1 MKSDPIKSVIKIYR
15 DDTYNKEFS
24 LEFFKEDLDYSDSE
38 DVKTHLWTPTTFM
51 LGVGESL
58 KVLCGEAMMILLNE
72 PPELP
77 SVLNIDVEFL
87 LQGIDLQAH
96 TVFASNAVIQ
106 TSVEAQSERLLKQLV
121 PQITEH
127 LKNHLNP
134 QPEMSE

>member
-1 MKSDPIKSVIKIYR
+1 MKSDPIKSVVKIYR
-15 DDTYNKEFS
+15 DDTYKKEFS
-24 LEFFKEDLDYSDSE
+24 LEFFKEDLDYDDSDVE
-38 DVKTHLWTPTTFM
+38 THLWTPTTFM

-58 KVLCGEAMMILLNE
+58 RVLCDEAMMILLNE

-77 SVLNIDVEFL
+77 SVLNIDIEFL

-96 TVFASNAVIQ
+96 TVFASNAVIK

>member
-24 LEFFKEDLDYSDSE
+24 LEFFKEDLDYSYSE
-38 DVKTHLWTPTTFM
+38 DVKTNLWTPTTFM

-58 KVLCGEAMMILLNE
+58 KVLCDEAMMILLNE

-96 TVFASNAVIQ
+96 TVFASNAVIK
-106 TSVEAQSERLLKQLV
+106 TSVEAQSERLLTQLV

-127 LKNHLNP
+127 LKKHLNP

>member
-24 LEFFKEDLDYSDSE
+24 LEFFKEDLDHDNSDVE
-38 DVKTHLWTPTTFM
+38 THLWTPTTFM

-58 KVLCGEAMMILLNE
+58 KVLCDEAMMILLNE

-87 LQGIDLQAH
+87 LQGMDLQAH
-96 TVFASNAVIQ
+96 TVFASNAVIE
-106 TSVEAQSERLLKQLV
+106 TSVEAQSARLLTQLV

-127 LKNHLNP
+127 LKKYINP

>member
-1 MKSDPIKSVIKIYR
+1 MKSDPIKSIIKIHRGEAYR
-15 DDTYNKEFS
+15 KEFS
-24 LEFFKEDLDYSDSE
+24 LEFFKEDLDYDDSE
-38 DVKTHLWTPTTFM
+38 DVETHLWTPATFM

-106 TSVEAQSERLLKQLV
+106 TSVEAQSERLLTQLV

-127 LKNHLNP
+127 LKKYINP

>member
-24 LEFFKEDLDYSDSE
+24 LEFFKEDLDYGDPE
-38 DVKTHLWTPTTFM
+38 GVDTHLWTPTTFI

-58 KVLCGEAMMILLNE
+58 RVLCDEAIMIMFNE

-77 SVLNIDVEFL
+77 SVLHIDVEFL

-96 TVFASNAVIQ
+96 TVFASNAVIETNIETQ
-106 TSVEAQSERLLKQLV
+106 VERLLNQLV
-121 PQITEH
+121 PQISET
-127 LKNHLNP
+127 LKKHINP

>member
-1 MKSDPIKSVIKIYR
+1 MKSDPIKSVVKIYR
-15 DDTYNKEFS
+15 DDTYKKEFS
-24 LEFFKEDLDYSDSE
+24 LEFFKEDLDYDDSDVE
-38 DVKTHLWTPTTFM
+38 THLWTPTTFM

-58 KVLCGEAMMILLNE
+58 RVLCDEAMMILLNE

-96 TVFASNAVIQ
+96 TVFASNAVIK
-106 TSVEAQSERLLKQLV
+106 TSVEAQSERLLSQIV

-127 LKNHLNP
+127 LKKHINP

>member
-1 MKSDPIKSVIKIYR
+1 MKSDPIKSVVKIYR
-15 DDTYNKEFS
+15 DATYKKEFS
-24 LEFFKEDLDYSDSE
+24 LEFFKEDLDYDDSE
-38 DVKTHLWTPTTFM
+38 VETHLWTPTTFM

-58 KVLCGEAMMILLNE
+58 RVLCDEAMMILLNE

-96 TVFASNAVIQ
+96 TVFASNAVIK
-106 TSVEAQSERLLKQLV
+106 TSVEAQSERLLAQLV
-121 PQITEH
+121 PQITER
-127 LKNHLNP
+127 LKKHINP

>member
-1 MKSDPIKSVIKIYR
+1 MKSDPIKSVVKIYR
-15 DDTYNKEFS
+15 DDTYKKEFS
-24 LEFFKEDLDYSDSE
+24 LEFFKEDLDYEDSDVE
-38 DVKTHLWTPTTFM
+38 THLWTPTTFM

-58 KVLCGEAMMILLNE
+58 RVLCDEAMMILLNE

-96 TVFASNAVIQ
+96 TVFASNAVIK
-106 TSVEAQSERLLKQLV
+106 TSVEAQSERLLAQLV
-121 PQITEH
+121 PQITER
-127 LKNHLNP
+127 LKKHINP

>member
-1 MKSDPIKSVIKIYR
+1 MKSDPLKSVIKIYR

-24 LEFFKEDLDYSDSE
+24 LEFFKEDLDYSDS
-38 DVKTHLWTPTTFM
+38 DVETHLWTPTTFM

-58 KVLCGEAMMILLNE
+58 KVLCDEAMMILLNE

-87 LQGIDLQAH
+87 LQGMDLQAH
-96 TVFASNAVIQ
+96 TVFASNAVIK
-106 TSVEAQSERLLKQLV
+106 TSVEAQSERLLTQLV

-127 LKNHLNP
+127 LKKYINP

>member
-1 MKSDPIKSVIKIYR
+1 MKSDPIKSIIKIHRGEDYR
-15 DDTYNKEFS
+15 KEFI
-24 LEFFKEDLDYSDSE
+24 LEFFKEDLDYE
-38 DVKTHLWTPTTFM
+38 DVETHLWTPTTFM

-58 KVLCGEAMMILLNE
+58 KVLCDEAMMILLNE

-106 TSVEAQSERLLKQLV
+106 TSVEAQSDRLLKQLV
-121 PQITEH
+121 PQITER
-127 LKNHLNP
+127 LKKYINP

>member
-15 DDTYNKEFS
+15 DDTYKKEFI
-24 LEFFKEDLDYSDSE
+24 LEFFKEDLDYDNL
-38 DVKTHLWTPTTFM
+38 DGADTHLWTPTTFM
-51 LGVGESL
+51 LGVGDSL

-106 TSVEAQSERLLKQLV
+106 TNIEAQSERLLKQLV
-121 PQITEH
+121 PQITER
-127 LKNHLNP
+127 LKKHINP

>member
-15 DDTYNKEFS
+15 DDTYKKEFN
-24 LEFFKEDLDYSDSE
+24 LEFFKEDLDYDDSE
-38 DVKTHLWTPTTFM
+38 VETHLWTPTTFM

-58 KVLCGEAMMILLNE
+58 RVLCDEAMMILLNE

-77 SVLNIDVEFL
+77 SVLNIDIEFL

-96 TVFASNAVIQ
+96 TVFASNAVIK
-106 TSVEAQSERLLKQLV
+106 TSVEAQSERLLSQIV

-127 LKNHLNP
+127 LKKHINP